1 MKKILTFCLVLSS
14 LYSFSQTTSVNISPS
29 TGMFDST
36 FVVPAST
43 TMSWN
48 STNHPGAGPYMNAEI
63 YLCTNATLTYD
74 YMIGTSNT
82 ATFYLDNNATLIF
95 PATASGTIA
104 TIYMKNGSTIQMP
117 ITNTLYAQMKRETNA
132 LIAGL
137 PISFMSDTVFTTIN
151 FNFNGWTNPC
161 LPSALN
167 QVPSETGN
175 HFRADLQGKQL
186 HCSNPFTQPIS
197 ISFYSICGQH
207 LLQQVLEPGE
217 QTLQLN
223 LPAGLIFYQATDGR
237 QFQQAGK
244 LLLP

>member
-1 MKKILTFCLVLSS
+1 MKKILTICFVLSS
-14 LYSFSQTTSVNISPS
+14 LCGLSQTTTVNISPS
-29 TGMFDST
+29 TGMLDST
-36 FVVPAST
+36 FVVT
-43 TMSWN
+43 TGAVSSFN

-63 YLCTNATLTYD
+63 YLCANATLTYD
-74 YMIGTSNT
+74 YMIGTSNI

-104 TIYMKNGSTIQMP
+104 TIYMKNGSTIQLP
-117 ITNTLYAQMKRETNA
+117 STNTLYTSVKRESNVS
-132 LIAGL
+132 LAGL
-137 PISFMSDTVFTTIN
+137 PISFMSDSVFTTIN

-167 QVPSETGN
+167 QIPSETGN
-175 HFRADLQGKQL
+175 HFHAHLQGKQL

-197 ISFYSICGQH
+197 MTLYSICGQH

-217 QTLQLN
+217 QRLQLN